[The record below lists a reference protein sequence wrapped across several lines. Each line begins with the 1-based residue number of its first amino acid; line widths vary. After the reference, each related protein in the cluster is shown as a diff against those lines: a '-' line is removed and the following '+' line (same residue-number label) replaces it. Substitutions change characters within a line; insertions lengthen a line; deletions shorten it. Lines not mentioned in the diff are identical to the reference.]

1 DLRYPPVGA
10 ADKPRAGLRL
20 LEEGEAA
27 PLSLV
32 WLGDDP
38 LGKGEAAQLAA
49 SDTARRIALQLAG
62 AAEGRAGF
70 DKDGVFTPLKGGD
83 IAVLV
88 ANHRQAGMIAD
99 ELAARGVPS
108 VRRGRD
114 SVWRSEEAGELA
126 AV

>member
-1 DLRYPPVGA
+1 SFTSDPGLPEDEILPQVLFGRSVEDLSA
-10 ADKPRAGLRL
+10 L
-20 LEEGEAA
+20 
-27 PLSLV
+27 
-32 WLGDDP
+32 
-38 LGKGEAAQLAA
+38 EAAQLAA

-62 AAEGRAGF
+62 AAEGRAGVE
-70 DKDGVFTPLKGGD
+70 KDGVFTPLKGGD

-114 SVWRSEEAGELA
+114 SVWRSEEAG
-126 AV
+126 